1 MGLGN
6 RNSHQVH
13 VKAFPPRQNCLSH
26 SLTLETQAFWH
37 LRTSSQA
44 WHRTRS
50 LRDSE
55 PMRDTVPP
63 MTGAGRRHSPFWR
76 PILRDPAV
84 ASTSARSTTVWEA
97 VAVEVAAEEGEPGVL
112 AAAGAGGGAPEHR
125 ATPQTPLTGGAAA
138 PRP

>member
-13 VKAFPPRQNCLSH
+13 MKAFPPRQNRLSH
-26 SLTLETQAFWH
+26 SLTLETPAFWH

-55 PMRDTVPP
+55 PMRGTVPP
-63 MTGAGRRHSPFWR
+63 MTAVDRRQCPYWR
-76 PILRDPAV
+76 RIRREQAV
-84 ASTSARSTTVWEA
+84 VSTSAHSIGVWVVVV
-97 VAVEVAAEEGEPGVL
+97 VAEVVAEEVEREAL
-112 AAAGAGGGAPEHR
+112 AAAVPEAGSR
-125 ATPQTPLTGGAAA
+125 
-138 PRP
+138 

>member
-13 VKAFPPRQNCLSH
+13 VKAFLPRQNLLSH
-26 SLTLETQAFWH
+26 SLTLETPGFWH

-63 MTGAGRRHSPFWR
+63 MTGADRRHSPSWR
-76 PILRDPAV
+76 PIRRDQAV
-84 ASTSARSTTVWEA
+84 ASMLPRSTTVWVVVTA
-97 VAVEVAAEEGEPGVL
+97 EVAA
-112 AAAGAGGGAPEHR
+112 
-125 ATPQTPLTGGAAA
+125 
-138 PRP
+138 

>member
-13 VKAFPPRQNCLSH
+13 VKAFPPRQNRLSR
-26 SLTLETQAFWH
+26 SLTLETPAFWH
-37 LRTSSQA
+37 SRTSSQA

-50 LRDSE
+50 LRNSE

-63 MTGAGRRHSPFWR
+63 MTGAGRHHSPSWR

-84 ASTSARSTTVWEA
+84 ASTSARSTKVGEA
-97 VAVEVAAEEGEPGVL
+97 MAAEEVEPEAL
-112 AAAGAGGGAPEHR
+112 AAAVPEAGSR
-125 ATPQTPLTGGAAA
+125 
-138 PRP
+138 